1 MEQTQEERLARLNE
15 LAAKDRT
22 NGLTDEEAAEQ
33 KRLREEYRVVFRQAF
48 RGILDNTYVQQPDG
62 TRVKLQRKDGRK
74 DGRDSDH

>member
-62 TRVKLQRKDGRK
+62 TRVKLQRKDGR
-74 DGRDSDH
+74 DSDH